1 MAFNKADKA
10 DAPMRKKVACAEEK
24 SLCILWQGQC
34 N

>member
-24 SLCILWQGQC
+24 KFVYFVARTM
-34 N
+34 